1 MKDSEL
7 EDTPLGELIKLL
19 DIEKIEENL
28 YRGFHPKGRKHRLF
42 GGQIIAQALVAATR
56 TVPGERLVH
65 SLHAYFLRPG
75 DPNVPALFE
84 VDRIRDGKSF
94 TTRRIKVIQS
104 GQAIFNMDASFQRP
118 EQGLEHAFPMPELS
132 PPDDAALPA
141 EILTGPFIS
150 FREDHK
156 RMQDETP
163 QEPRQQIWFKTNG
176 PVPADP
182 ILHTALL
189 AYESDSALLST
200 SRLPHRGS
208 FAREKMQMASL
219 DHTLWFHRPVN
230 IDEWLVYCLDS
241 PSAAGARGFNRGTI
255 YSADGQLVASCHQE
269 GLMRIWS

>member
-1 MKDSEL
+1 MNDSDTE
-7 EDTPLGELIKLL
+7 ETPLGELIKLL

-28 YRGFHPKGRKHRLF
+28 YRGFHPQGRKHRLF

-56 TVPGERLVH
+56 TVPFDRMVH
-65 SLHAYFLRPG
+65 SLHACFLRPG
-75 DPNVPALFE
+75 DPKVPALFE

-94 TTRRIKVIQS
+94 TTRRIKVVQN

-118 EQGLEHAFPMPELS
+118 EQGLEHAFPMPDLS
-132 PPDDAALPA
+132 PPDDADLPD
-141 EILTGPFIS
+141 ELLTGPFVS

-156 RMQDETP
+156 RMLDEAP
-163 QEPRQQIWFKTNG
+163 QEPRQHIWFKANG
-176 PVPADP
+176 TVPADP
-182 ILHTALL
+182 VLHTALL

-208 FAREKMQMASL
+208 FSRDKMQMASL
-219 DHTLWFHRPVN
+219 DHALWFQRPVN
-230 IDEWLVYCLDS
+230 VEEWLVYCLDS